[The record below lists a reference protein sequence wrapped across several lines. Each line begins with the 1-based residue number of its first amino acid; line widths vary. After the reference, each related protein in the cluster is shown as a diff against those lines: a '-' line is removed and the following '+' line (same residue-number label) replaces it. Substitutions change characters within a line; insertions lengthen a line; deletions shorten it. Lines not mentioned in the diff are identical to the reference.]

1 MTEILLHH
9 YDLSPFSEKI
19 RRVFAFKGLRW
30 HGVQQP
36 LMAPKPDLTPLTGGY
51 RRIPV
56 MQIGA
61 DVYCDTALIARV
73 IERLFPQPACLPFE
87 HRGRATLIEDWADHR
102 FFMQVV
108 PPVVV
113 DLLPALPPEFLTDR
127 AAMSAGFSQSSLE
140 AAAPHARVQALQ
152 SLDRLDDQLQASPFL
167 LGDAFTLADAACYHC
182 VWFMK
187 NSPALFEEARARQ
200 ALATWFA
207 RIEAFDADACVDMP
221 PADALDVAR
230 DAAPHDVH
238 RGCVPDPLLEAGQI
252 VQISADDY
260 GRETTT
266 GRLVQLTPDV
276 VSVLREDPRVGEIAV
291 HYPRSGYRV
300 SVLG

>member
-1 MTEILLHH
+1 MTDILFHH

-61 DVYCDTALIARV
+61 DVYCDTALIGRV
-73 IERLFPQPACLPFE
+73 IERLFPQPACLPPDL
-87 HRGRATLIEDWADHR
+87 RGRAALIEDWADHR
-102 FFMQVV
+102 LFMQVV

-113 DLLPALPPEFLTDR
+113 ELLPALPPEFLADR

-140 AAAPHARVQALQ
+140 AVAPHAHAQALH
-152 SLDRLDDQLQASPFL
+152 SFDRLDDQLRSSPYL
-167 LGDAFTLADAACYHC
+167 LGDTFTLADAACYHC
-182 VWFMK
+182 IWFTK
-187 NSPALFEEARARQ
+187 NNPMLFEGVRVRQ
-200 ALATWFA
+200 ALANWFA
-207 RIEAFDADACVDMP
+207 RIESFDDDACTDMS
-221 PADALDVAR
+221 ASDALDIAR
-230 DAAPHDVH
+230 DAAPNDVH
-238 RGCVPDPLLEAGQI
+238 RGCVPDPRLEAGRI
-252 VQISADDY
+252 VEITADDY
-260 GRETTT
+260 GHESTT

-276 VSVLREDPRVGEIAV
+276 ISLIREDPRVGEVAV
-291 HYPRSGYRV
+291 HYPRGGYRV
-300 SVLG
+300 NVIG